1 MSDSDSDHFLSR
13 LKGFLFG
20 RAKDITDPG
29 IFHKLTLVAFFAWVG
44 LGADGLSSSNYG
56 PEESFLALGSHGHLG
71 IFVALATAITII
83 VIASSYSQI
92 VELFPGGG
100 GGYVVASKLLSP
112 TVGMIAGCALLID
125 FVLTIT
131 ISIASGA
138 DAIFSFLPLSVHPLK
153 LPFALL
159 GVLLLVVL
167 NLRGVRESVTP
178 LVPVFV
184 IFLLTHAFAILYAI
198 FTHLPTL
205 GNVVQTTVEQTRASR
220 QALGGLG
227 VFLLIMRSYSMGA
240 GTYTGIEAVSNGMP
254 ILREPRVQTAKRT
267 MRYMAASLAFMAA
280 GLMIGYLLFG
290 VKHEPGRTLN
300 AVLMTNIAGGW
311 GPAGEVFVLIT
322 LISEAV
328 LLFVAAQ
335 AGFLG
340 GPAVLSNM
348 SLDRWLP
355 GQFSL
360 LSERL
365 VIKNGIL
372 LLGGG
377 ALILMLVSQAS
388 VSFLIVLYAINVFI
402 TFCLSQAGMVRHWWK
417 ERGKVRTW
425 RRKFLING
433 FGLLLTGFILV
444 SQVVLKFQ
452 TGGWITLLVTGG
464 LIVVAL
470 LIKRFYFQ
478 TGKRLARLD
487 HLMSTAALSD
497 AAAAAAEAPG
507 GKRKPAPRFDPK
519 GKTAVI
525 LVSGFNGTGLHTL
538 FSIRRIF
545 GDTFRNWF
553 FIQAGIIDADRF
565 KGAENIEK
573 LREHVEAGLD
583 KYVSFMKSEGYYA
596 EGFSAVGTDISDEVC
611 DLAERIFRKHPTAV
625 FFGGQIV
632 FPEESILTRL
642 LFNHTAFAVQ
652 RRLHRVGIP
661 FLIMPVRVGSP
672 LRLGGPRHPSA
683 RLSSAASR
691 QYIHNQREHAP
702 ASLRQSPRLGDR
714 KA

>member
-1 MSDSDSDHFLSR
+1 MSDPDSDNLFSR
-13 LKGFLFG
+13 LKGILLG
-20 RAKDITDPG
+20 RAKDLSDPG
-29 IFHKLTLVAFFAWVG
+29 IFHKLSLVAFFAWIG

-56 PEESFLALGSHGHLG
+56 PEESFLSLGSHGHLG
-71 IFVALATAITII
+71 IFVALATALTII

-100 GGYVVASKLLSP
+100 GGYVVASKLISP
-112 TVGMIAGCALLID
+112 TVGMVAGCALLID

-131 ISIASGA
+131 LSIASGA
-138 DAIFSFLPLSVHPLK
+138 DAIFSFLPLSLQPLK
-153 LPFALL
+153 LPFAML

-178 LVPVFV
+178 LVPIFLL
-184 IFLLTHAFAILYAI
+184 FLLTHTFAILYAV
-198 FTHLPTL
+198 FTHLPAV
-205 GNVVQTTVEQTRASR
+205 GEVARATVAQTRASR
-220 QALGGLG
+220 QELGALG

-300 AVLMTNIAGGW
+300 AVLMTNIAEGW
-311 GPAGEVFVLIT
+311 GTFGSLFVLIT
-322 LISEAV
+322 LVSEAV

-335 AGFLG
+335 TGFLG

-377 ALILMLVSQAS
+377 ALILMLVSGGS

-402 TFCLSQAGMVRHWWK
+402 TFCLSQAGMVRHWWR
-417 ERGKVRTW
+417 ERKRVGAW
-425 RRKFLING
+425 LRKFLING
-433 FGLLLTGFILV
+433 VGLLLTSFILI
-444 SQVVLKFQ
+444 SQVVLKFE
-452 TGGWITLLVTGG
+452 TGGWITLLVTGS
-464 LIVVAL
+464 LIAL
-470 LIKRFYFQ
+470 ALTIKRFYLQ
-478 TGKRLARLD
+478 TGRKLARLD
-487 HLMSTAALSD
+487 HLMNAAAESD
-497 AAAAAAEAPG
+497 VTAAAAESPAG
-507 GKRKPAPRFDPK
+507 RRRPAPRFNPK
-519 GKTAVI
+519 GKTAVL

-538 FSIRRIF
+538 LSIQRIF
-545 GDTFRNWF
+545 GGIFRNWF

-573 LREHVEAGLD
+573 LRIHVEGGLAR
-583 KYVSFMKSEGYYA
+583 YVAFMKSEGYYA
-596 EGFSAVGTDISDEVC
+596 EGFAAVGTDISDEIC
-611 DLAERIFRKHPTAV
+611 DLAEKIFRKHPNAV

-632 FPEESILTRL
+632 FTEESILTRL

-652 RRLHRVGIP
+652 RRLHREGIP
-661 FLIMPVRVGSP
+661 FLIMPVRVGGP
-672 LRLGGPRHPSA
+672 LRLSPAVP
-683 RLSSAASR
+683 R
-691 QYIHNQREHAP
+691 QYIEKQREPAR
-702 ASLRQSPRLGDR
+702 ASLRESPRMGDR